1 MRKSYR
7 RLAAIAYAF
16 VCSMIASFS
25 VVVVAVIFFGFEFSQ
40 WTERQGGLVG
50 VTALIAGVVGA
61 AFGVRMALDPESLSL
76 QRRTNKIA
84 GHHKTH

>member
-1 MRKSYR
+1 MQRKPD
-7 RLAAIAYAF
+7 
-16 VCSMIASFS
+16 FS
-25 VVVVAVIFFGFEFSQ
+25 CPVTNFYGDKNDYGFELSQ